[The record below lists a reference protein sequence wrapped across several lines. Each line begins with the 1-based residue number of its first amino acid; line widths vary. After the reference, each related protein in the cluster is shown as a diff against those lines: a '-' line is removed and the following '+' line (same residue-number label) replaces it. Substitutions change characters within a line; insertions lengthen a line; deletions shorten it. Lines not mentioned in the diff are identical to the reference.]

1 MPVAYSAGLAT
12 RSRNTSDGKEVVPG
26 IKAIA
31 TPGHTPGHMSYLV
44 SSGPQNLIV
53 QSDITAGMAFLFV
66 KNPDWQLM
74 FDMDKPLAVQSR
86 KRIYDQA
93 VADKTLVHGFH
104 LPFPGARIYGEG
116 RERIPVR
123 ARNMEYGHLDFSAQ

>member
-1 MPVAYSAGLAT
+1 M
-12 RSRNTSDGKEVVPG
+12 PG

-31 TPGHTPGHMSYLV
+31 TPGHTLGHMSYLV

-53 QSDITAGMAFLFV
+53 QSDVTAGMAFLFV

-86 KRIYDQA
+86 RKIYDQA
-93 VADKTLVHGFH
+93 VADKTLVYGFH
-104 LPFPGARIYGEG
+104 LPFPGLGYMEKDGNGYR
-116 RERIPVR
+116 VR
-123 ARNMEYGHLDFSAQ
+123 AGDLEFSNLVSQSCGPSGNGRPASLSAKGEFA

>member
-1 MPVAYSAGLAT
+1 MGGLGNKV
-12 RSRNTSDGKEVVPG
+12 SQYEDGKELVPG

-53 QSDITAGMAFLFV
+53 QSDTTAGMAFLFV

-93 VADKTLVHGFH
+93 VAGKTLVYGFH
-104 LPFPGARIYGEG
+104 LPYPGLGY
-116 RERIPVR
+116 
-123 ARNMEYGHLDFSAQ
+123 MEKDGNGYRYVAGPWNPTI